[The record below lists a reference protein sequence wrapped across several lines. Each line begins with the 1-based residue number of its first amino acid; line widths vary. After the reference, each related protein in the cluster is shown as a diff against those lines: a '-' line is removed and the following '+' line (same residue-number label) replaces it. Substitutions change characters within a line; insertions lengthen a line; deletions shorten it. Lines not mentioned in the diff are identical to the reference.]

1 MYTIISCKSKL
12 IVYFCLVKRV
22 GSYILF
28 LAFAAILLWFSFREV
43 KWSDFMEGLKTANY
57 YWIAASMVFG
67 ALSFWIRAM
76 RWRLLIKGAGYQ
88 VSKKGVFDA
97 VNIAYLTNFAIP
109 RAGEVARC
117 GALTKTDGVP
127 FDTSLGTVLLER
139 VIDVFCLLLVTVLV
153 VVLQWNVFGVFMA
166 QQLWTPFT
174 EMFDGKTIYLIVIFL
189 ALIALAILMIVYW
202 KRLAKMVVFKKID
215 HFASGIYRGLKSGLT
230 MRQKTPFV
238 GYTLLLWLLYW
249 AMCRATM
256 LAFPAVAQ
264 LNSVDAIFLMAVGS
278 LGWVVPVQGGIG
290 AYHFIVSLALVSVYG
305 ISQTQGIVFATI
317 SHESQAL
324 TMIAFGLF
332 SMIRSGQSLFT
343 RRNLNQVGKDGE
355 KVV

>member
-1 MYTIISCKSKL
+1 MNVREIR
-12 IVYFCLVKRV
+12 YFCSVKRV

-28 LAFAAILLWFSFREV
+28 LALAAILLWFSFREV
-43 KWSDFMEGLKTANY
+43 KWSDFMEGLQTANY

-117 GALTKTDGVP
+117 GVLTKTDGVP
-127 FDTSLGTVLLER
+127 FDTSLGTVVLER
-139 VIDVFCLLLVTVLV
+139 VFDTLCLLFITILVIAIQWDVFGLFMIQQLWSPLIESTNGKIIYLVVIFLTLTVLV
-153 VVLQWNVFGVFMA
+153 
-166 QQLWTPFT
+166 
-174 EMFDGKTIYLIVIFL
+174 ILIV
-189 ALIALAILMIVYW
+189 AYR
-202 KRLAKMVVFKKID
+202 KRLMKTTVFKKILD
-215 HFASGIYRGLKSGLT
+215 LISGIYRGLISGYR
-230 MRQKTPFV
+230 MRQKVPFA
-238 GYTLLLWLLYW
+238 GYTVVLWLLYW
-249 AMCRATM
+249 AMCRCTM

-264 LNSVDAIFLMAVGS
+264 LSSFDALFLMAVGS

-305 ISQTQGIVFATI
+305 IGQTQGVVFATI

-332 SMIRSGQSLFT
+332 SMIRIGMSRKQKEHKTIEYYFPDASST
-343 RRNLNQVGKDGE
+343 K
-355 KVV
+355 